1 MEVPRDH
8 TQYCTHL
15 QACYANYFGKYY
27 LMLSEGIKMLFEF
40 IFVYFTISD
49 SLEWYILP
57 YLDYFLNSKYNKIL
71 IVLWAFTRCVIS
83 LLLIIHSLPK
93 LWESCIAKWLL
104 ETEPILKWFWANN
117 SRPKYLIGFLNHST
131 VHYIDKRSAPECRY
145 AKSNIWCDIYL
156 YIYRA
161 ERKLYL

>member
-27 LMLSEGIKMLFEF
+27 LMLSECIKMLFEF
-40 IFVYFTISD
+40 LFANFFD
-49 SLEWYILP
+49 SLKWCTLG
-57 YLDYFLNSKYNKIL
+57 YLENFFNSKYNKIL
-71 IVLWAFTRCVIS
+71 IILRASTRCVIS

-131 VHYIDKRSAPECRY
+131 VHYIDKRLAPE
-145 AKSNIWCDIYL
+145 
-156 YIYRA
+156 
-161 ERKLYL
+161 